1 MSDLTYEKAVHQ
13 LFTQLPMFQRQ
24 GSPAY
29 KANLEP
35 TKRVCRML
43 GNPEQHL
50 KFVHVAG
57 TNGKG
62 TVSHMVAAALQL
74 SGHKVGLFSSPHL
87 VDFRERIR
95 VNGRCIPESSVVDF
109 VQHWQANDGWGSP
122 SFFELTFGL
131 GLVHFHT
138 SQCDVVV
145 LETGMGGR
153 LDSTNVIPTAELCVV
168 TNIGLD
174 HQQFLGPDIR
184 SIAREKAGIFK
195 ASVPVVLGPMRP
207 EAQSEMLQAALR
219 TSSEVHFA
227 AEQRPPKAQGA
238 SPSPFDEDNR
248 KTASMALKVLRDQGW
263 RLDVSQEPQALE
275 EYAALSGQR
284 GRWQWVSL
292 PGQASVVLDG
302 AHNVDAVSRLVG
314 VLEKEV
320 TQRGGVLYVVW
331 GTVSDKTLETVLDW
345 LPRTAKYFWCQAGV
359 PRAMPASE
367 LALLASSLG
376 GTVCKGPVDALA
388 AALAASN
395 EWDVVWV
402 GGSLF
407 VVGDVLRDAPS
418 EIEGWPSDPST
429 MA

>member
-1 MSDLTYEKAVHQ
+1 MHL

-24 GSPAY
+24 GAPAY
-29 KANLEP
+29 KANLEA
-35 TKRVCRML
+35 TKKVCRML
-43 GNPEQHL
+43 GNPEKHL

-62 TVSHMVAAALQL
+62 TVSHMLAAAFQL

-95 VNGRCIPESSVVDF
+95 VNGQCIPESAVVAF
-109 VQHWQANDGWGSP
+109 VQQWQANEGWGTP

-131 GLVHFHT
+131 ALVHFQA

-227 AEQRPPKAQGA
+227 AEKKLPSAEGSVR
-238 SPSPFDEDNR
+238 SPFDEDNR
-248 KTASMALKVLRDQGW
+248 KTASMALQVLRDQGW
-263 RLDVSQEPQALE
+263 MLDTSLEPQALE
-275 EYAALSGQR
+275 GYAALTGQR
-284 GRWQWVSL
+284 GRWEWVSL
-292 PGQASVVLDG
+292 PGCAAVVLDG
-302 AHNVDAVSRLVG
+302 AHNVDAVSRLV
-314 VLEKEV
+314 VALEQEV
-320 TQRGGVLYVVW
+320 DRRGGSLHVVW
-331 GTVSDKTLETVLDW
+331 GAVSDKALDPVLDL
-345 LPRTAKYFWCQAGV
+345 LPSFAKYYWCQADV
-359 PRAMPASE
+359 PRAMPASD
-367 LALLASSLG
+367 LAASAPSLA
-376 GTVCKGPVDALA
+376 GTVCPRPVDALA
-388 AALAASN
+388 SALASAN
-395 EWDVVWV
+395 ERDVVWV

-407 VVGDVLRDAPS
+407 VVGDVLRDAPG
-418 EIEGWPSDPST
+418 ELRGWPSDTST
-429 MA
+429 MR

>member
-1 MSDLTYEKAVHQ
+1 MSDLTYEEAVHL

-24 GSPAY
+24 GAPAY
-29 KANLEP
+29 KANLEA

-43 GNPEQHL
+43 GNPEKHL

-62 TVSHMVAAALQL
+62 TVSHMLAAAFQL

-95 VNGRCIPESSVVDF
+95 VNGQCIPESAVVAF
-109 VQHWQANDGWGSP
+109 VQQWQANEGWGTP

-131 GLVHFHT
+131 ALVHFHA

-207 EAQSEMLQAALR
+207 EAQSEMLQVRCARPARSTLR
-219 TSSEVHFA
+219 RNKNCQA
-227 AEQRPPKAQGA
+227 R
-238 SPSPFDEDNR
+238 
-248 KTASMALKVLRDQGW
+248 KVLCGR
-263 RLDVSQEPQALE
+263 RLTRTTE
-275 EYAALSGQR
+275 R
-284 GRWQWVSL
+284 RL
-292 PGQASVVLDG
+292 PW
-302 AHNVDAVSRLVG
+302 H
-314 VLEKEV
+314 
-320 TQRGGVLYVVW
+320 
-331 GTVSDKTLETVLDW
+331 
-345 LPRTAKYFWCQAGV
+345 
-359 PRAMPASE
+359 
-367 LALLASSLG
+367 
-376 GTVCKGPVDALA
+376 
-388 AALAASN
+388 
-395 EWDVVWV
+395 
-402 GGSLF
+402 
-407 VVGDVLRDAPS
+407 
-418 EIEGWPSDPST
+418 
-429 MA
+429 